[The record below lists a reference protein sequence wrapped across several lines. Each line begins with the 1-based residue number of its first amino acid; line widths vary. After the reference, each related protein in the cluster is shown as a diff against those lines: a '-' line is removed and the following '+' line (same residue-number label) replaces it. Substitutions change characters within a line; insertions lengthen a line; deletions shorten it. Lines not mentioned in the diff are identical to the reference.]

1 VRSRSGDEQ
10 ADEQGA
16 VTAELAIG
24 LLGLTTVLAGLLS
37 LVVVV
42 LAQVQVHDAAAAA
55 ARLAA
60 RGEPGARVGA
70 VASDLVGHPAAV
82 DVSPGP
88 GTTRVTV
95 RREVALLL
103 PGRPRVEVVGRAEAV
118 TEEVLG
124 GTGVPP

>member
-1 VRSRSGDEQ
+1 M
-10 ADEQGA
+10 
-16 VTAELAIG
+16 TAELAVG
-24 LLGLTTVLAGLLS
+24 LLGLTAVLAGLLS

-60 RGEPGARVGA
+60 RGEPGARVVA
-70 VASDLVGHPAAV
+70 VASDLVGHPAVVEVAT
-82 DVSPGP
+82 GA

-103 PGRPRVEVVGRAEAV
+103 PGRPRVEVAGRAVAV
-118 TEEVLG
+118 TEEAVG
-124 GTGVPP
+124 AAEGAPP

>member
-1 VRSRSGDEQ
+1 MRSRSGEQ
-10 ADEQGA
+10 GAGEQGA

-42 LAQVQVHDAAAAA
+42 LAQVQVHDAAAAG

-60 RGEPGARVGA
+60 RGEPTARVGA
-70 VASDLVGHPAAV
+70 VASDLVGHPAQV
-82 DVSPGP
+82 DVRGGS

-95 RREVALLL
+95 RRQVALLL
-103 PGRPRVEVVGRAEAV
+103 PGRPRVEVVGRADAV
-118 TEEVLG
+118 TEESGASPVG
-124 GTGVPP
+124 PP